1 LSEFVELMLALGIMI
16 AIATIAGNLSIR
28 VGQPAVL
35 GQLVVGVILGPT
47 LIDFLSLGELFHH
60 GEALQKTILEL
71 AELGVLLLIFS
82 AGLEVDLDEMLKVGP
97 AALLGGTL
105 GVVIPVISIAAAT
118 TLFDYKVETAVF
130 IALILAATSVSI
142 SAQVMLE
149 LGVLDRREGLALL
162 GAAVVDDILVIL
174 GISLFIA
181 INPGGVVTAGE
192 SREIAEV
199 LIRVIGFFVLG
210 LPLAWII
217 LPRAADYVST
227 LRVSEGPLTVA
238 IVSAL
243 MLGYIAEYF
252 GGVAAITGAFI
263 AGLALRNSHNNVVE
277 DIEEGLHAI
286 NYAFLVPI
294 FFVSIGLQSD
304 LTLLGGDTLPLAIV
318 LTLLAIVS
326 KIGGAGLG
334 CIIAPDFS
342 VAESMRVGIGM
353 VSRGEVG
360 LIVTAIGVSA
370 GVIESDIF
378 AAIVF
383 VVLITTVITPPMVRW
398 SFAETVPSEARS

>member
-1 LSEFVELMLALGIMI
+1 
-16 AIATIAGNLSIR
+16 
-28 VGQPAVL
+28 
-35 GQLVVGVILGPT
+35 
-47 LIDFLSLGELFHH
+47 
-60 GEALQKTILEL
+60 
-71 AELGVLLLIFS
+71 
-82 AGLEVDLDEMLKVGP
+82 LEVDLDEMLKVGP